1 MEIKDWKSCLTQSK
15 LYRELASIELIE
27 NIAELDVFG
36 FTVVPPE
43 KVASPEFHAR
53 VKQALVG
60 VVERRFGP
68 FGDDGVTW
76 KNQNQIIRMI
86 LWEDPI
92 FEELLL
98 NPAALG
104 LAQYLVGTNCI
115 LTLFDGWVKGPGKGR
130 TPIHRDNYDFTRQV
144 SAAEPNAATIN
155 YLVTDYSAADGAL
168 TFVPGSHKWR
178 RPPTA
183 AEVSEWADMAEVIEA
198 PAGSIVV
205 WSDLTWHGS
214 TLRSNVG
221 ERLMVLGNYCR
232 PYIQTQGAYR
242 QTVTP
247 EALARNPRR
256 FAGLMDVYGGFPFG
270 EQDMDLARAQ
280 EGAAVSTMAVDSSP
294 YHSLFDREPAGD
306 EVSVR
311 PDYDYLKFDADAH
324 REMWATMRKEA
335 DADARG
341 PSPQPVRK

>member
-68 FGDDGVTW
+68 FGDDGMTW
-76 KNQNQIIRMI
+76 KDQNQTIRMI

-130 TPIHRDNYDFTRQV
+130 TPIHRDNY
-144 SAAEPNAATIN
+144 
-155 YLVTDYSAADGAL
+155 
-168 TFVPGSHKWR
+168 
-178 RPPTA
+178 
-183 AEVSEWADMAEVIEA
+183 
-198 PAGSIVV
+198 
-205 WSDLTWHGS
+205 
-214 TLRSNVG
+214 
-221 ERLMVLGNYCR
+221 
-232 PYIQTQGAYR
+232 
-242 QTVTP
+242 
-247 EALARNPRR
+247 
-256 FAGLMDVYGGFPFG
+256 
-270 EQDMDLARAQ
+270 
-280 EGAAVSTMAVDSSP
+280 
-294 YHSLFDREPAGD
+294 SLFDREPAGD

-311 PDYDYLKFDADAH
+311 PDYDYLKFDADAR